1 MPGMAGSKASFGN
14 PFLESLGMTLEAWS
28 PGHAEFRLALRPDLG
43 NRSGRVQGGVLCTL
57 LDAAAG
63 YAGLYAPDGA
73 PERHSVSLSLT
84 TNFLDAGD
92 GSFLIA
98 RGQVQREG
106 RSVYFSQSEVLLD
119 GALVLAT
126 ALGTFKYLR
135 PR

>member
-1 MPGMAGSKASFGN
+1 MADGRASFGN
-14 PFLESLGMTLEAWS
+14 PFLESLGVTLEAWS
-28 PGHAEFRLALRPDLG
+28 PGHAEFRLVLRPELG

-84 TNFLDAGD
+84 TNFLNSAD
-92 GSFLIA
+92 GSVLVA

-106 RSVYFSQSEVLLD
+106 RSVYFSQAQVLLD
-119 GALVLAT
+119 GTLVLAT
-126 ALGTFKYLR
+126 ALGTFKYLH